1 MIESVIKL
9 INQYKYRVS
18 KHFYGFFGLKKAQKI
33 QIEADA
39 TLETARSIFNAL
51 KKELG
56 NPVYVHSY
64 YGYIF
69 EQDEKFISFNA
80 IEETYG
86 CTFLDIFIF
95 KKIPSGK
102 TITYDKYMQMANNIK
117 TVAIEN
123 NFHCEI
129 LINYSKDIYSFSLI
143 SDKKIQWLIFI
154 HQKEIDYYLSQLI
167 NSDNTTKVTPK
178 NYGKEAANRDDTE
191 SLRKGLNKIFSKAQS
206 IE

>member
-1 MIESVIKL
+1 MVKSVIKL
-9 INQYKYRVS
+9 LNQYECRVS
-18 KHFYGFFGLKKAQKI
+18 KHFYGFLVLKKAQKI

-39 TLETARSIFNAL
+39 TIETARNIFNTL
-51 KKELG
+51 EKEMG

-69 EQDEKFISFNA
+69 EKDEKFISFNT

-102 TITYDKYMQMANNIK
+102 KITYEKYKQMVDNVK
-117 TVAIEN
+117 TVAVEN

-129 LINYSKDIYSFSLI
+129 LINYSKDIYSFGLI
-143 SDKKIQWLIFI
+143 SDKNIQVLILI
-154 HQKEIDYYLSQLI
+154 NQKEIDYYLSQLI
-167 NSDNTTKVTPK
+167 KSDNVTRAIPK
-178 NYGKEAANRDDTE
+178 SYGKEVANRDDAK
-191 SLRKGLNKIFSKAQS
+191 SLRKGLNKIFGKAQS